1 MTMDI
6 NEKLNL
12 LNYAERKAAGVK
24 TSSDRY
30 SAIAY
35 AQALCHAKII
45 TPDKFR
51 MLTGVAEK
59 SYLEHK
65 SKK

>member
-12 LNYAERKAAGVK
+12 IDYANRKAAGVK
-24 TSSDRY
+24 TPCDREA
-30 SAIAY
+30 AIAY

-51 MLTGVAEK
+51 ILTDVAIK
-59 SYLEHK
+59 SHLEHK
-65 SKK
+65 SRK

>member
-12 LNYAERKAAGVK
+12 LNYAECKAAGVK
-24 TSSDRY
+24 TPCDREA
-30 SAIAY
+30 AIAY

-51 MLTGVAEK
+51 MLTDVAKK

-65 SKK
+65 SRK